1 MVKHIKQ
8 AALLLCISLLSNHF
22 IPAHAQDQERGD
34 FESRKVLYGFHSGF
48 TVNGVDLYYTQGGKA
63 YALKEGDHSFYAP
76 GTRVSVIGDFR
87 LGKHFRLRAMP
98 GVSVFGSTWSTWEP
112 TGSSVP
118 TPITEYQI
126 LGVCGEL
133 PVEVK
138 WIPFRWGDRQIYLAS
153 GLSYS
158 FDFTSLAKDLDE
170 GIIQRL
176 NAHDLRYICGLGY
189 EFDTR
194 YFRLG
199 IELKADWF
207 SLLPTHTG
215 GSLSNDF
222 YFKNGPSFSL
232 GFIVEA

>member
-8 AALLLCISLLSNHF
+8 AALLLSISLLSILS
-22 IPAHAQDQERGD
+22 IPAHAQDQEHGD
-34 FESRKVLYGFHSGF
+34 FESRKVLFGLHSGF
-48 TVNGVDLYYTQGGKA
+48 TANGVDLYYTQGGKA
-63 YALKEGDHSFYAP
+63 YALKEGNHSFFEA
-76 GTRVSVIGDFR
+76 GVRVSVIGDFR
-87 LGKHFRLRAMP
+87 LGNHFRLRAMP
-98 GVSVFGSTWSTWEP
+98 GVSVFGSTWEP
-112 TGSSVP
+112 RGLSVP
-118 TPITEYQI
+118 TSPTTEYQV

-158 FDFTSLAKDLDE
+158 FDFTSLGKDLEE

-199 IELKADWF
+199 IELKVDCF
-207 SLLPTHTG
+207 SLLPTNTG
-215 GSLSNDF
+215 GSHPNDF
-222 YFKNGPSFSL
+222 YFKNGPSFGF